1 MYFSCLLTQKLL
13 ATNAQN
19 TKSIGSLDVSHSW
32 RLAYFLFPKLLLPFL
47 RCNQRN
53 SNGECGSLT
62 LCTYEADRS
71 TLSLHSTFCHKE
83 TESVSGYIEHIARA
97 EELGE
102 HLLLLGLRNTTT
114 SVFNDVLHHIAFYC
128 HMEFH
133 TPILRCVLHGIAQE
147 VLQCHTHEAP
157 IQHGNRQL
165 LRDGDT
171 KFHLLLLRL
180 RLYDSQDF
188 L

>member
-1 MYFSCLLTQKLL
+1 MHFSCLLTQKLL
-13 ATNAQN
+13 ATHAQN

-53 SNGECGSLT
+53 SNGECGSLSP
-62 LCTYEADRS
+62 CTYKADRS
-71 TLSLHSTFCHKE
+71 ALCFHSTFCNKKP
-83 TESVSGYIEHIARA
+83 ESVSGYIQHIART

-114 SVFNDVLHHIAFYC
+114 SVFDYVLKHIIFYC
-128 HMEFH
+128 HAEFH
-133 TPILRCVLHGIAQE
+133 APLLRCVLHGIAQE
-147 VLQCHTHEAP
+147 VFQRHTHEAP

-165 LRDGDT
+165 LREGNT
-171 KFHLLLLRL
+171 EFHFLFLRL
-180 RLYDSQDF
+180 RLYDS
-188 L
+188 